1 MFCCDNNSN
10 MKKCNCKNE
19 ALKTL
24 RNFHKSYILETRY
37 FSSIIQNRKIK
48 DYWEF
53 DL

>member
-24 RNFHKSYILETRY
+24 RRLNWRNQKNY
-37 FSSIIQNRKIK
+37 FTK
-48 DYWEF
+48 F
-53 DL
+53 